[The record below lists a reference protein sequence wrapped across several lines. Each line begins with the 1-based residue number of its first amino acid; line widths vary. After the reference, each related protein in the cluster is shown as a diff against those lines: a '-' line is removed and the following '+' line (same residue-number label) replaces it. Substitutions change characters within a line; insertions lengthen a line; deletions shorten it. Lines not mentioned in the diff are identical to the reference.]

1 VKLPKEIE
9 DALRDPTT
17 RVHTVEL
24 TPEVKVRLEKIN
36 LELVDWLTAHTKGPA
51 EAYIVL
57 DFTMQALRDSMGL
70 RAAGQFDSDDES

>member
-1 VKLPKEIE
+1 VKLSKEIE
-9 DALRDPTT
+9 AALRDPTT

-24 TPEVKVRLEKIN
+24 TPELKERLEKVN

-51 EAYIVL
+51 EAYMVL

-70 RAAGQFDSDDES
+70 RAAGQFDSDDT